1 LHYYKPSVW
10 STIKMHVG
18 TSENINHWS
27 DNWLGEP
34 LVGLLQI
41 DSIHHANFSGTV
53 LDVIVDGRWNFPD
66 CLLPRV
72 NYLLVSVVML
82 VSPLPDTLVWPH
94 SPDGK
99 LSAKQAML
107 FLKPVAPLLPW
118 ADMIWRSCI
127 PPFHSF
133 IFWRL
138 YLGKMPTDENLRARG
153 CVVVFVCSFCLKTDE
168 SSIHLFL
175 HFPFAV
181 ELWIWICGRLNCTF
195 DLSSVT
201 TLLSCIHVPCSSQV
215 SDTFVDVVVYTLHI
229 IWISRNLLQFYM
241 DVVSQHA
248 AKVRLHTFVAMSG
261 NLSVGHCLQT
271 DVLLIG
277 SLFVSAHH
285 RRIKDIIVVH
295 WKALPLHG

>member
-1 LHYYKPSVW
+1 
-10 STIKMHVG
+10 
-18 TSENINHWS
+18 
-27 DNWLGEP
+27 
-34 LVGLLQI
+34 VGLLQI
-41 DSIHHANFSGTV
+41 DAIHHANFSGTV

-66 CLLPRV
+66 CLLPRM
-72 NYLLVSVVML
+72 NYLLVSVVMP

-138 YLGKMPTDENLRARG
+138 YLGKMPTDENLRAWG

-168 SSIHLFL
+168 SSVHLFL
-175 HFPFAV
+175 HCPFAV

-195 DLSSVT
+195 DLSSVIICFRAFMFLVPLRYLI
-201 TLLSCIHVPCSSQV
+201 LLWMSLSIPYILFGYHEILYSSIWMWYLSMPLK
-215 SDTFVDVVVYTLHI
+215 SDYM
-229 IWISRNLLQFYM
+229 LLCQ
-241 DVVSQHA
+241 
-248 AKVRLHTFVAMSG
+248 
-261 NLSVGHCLQT
+261 
-271 DVLLIG
+271 
-277 SLFVSAHH
+277 
-285 RRIKDIIVVH
+285 
-295 WKALPLHG
+295 